1 MKYVAFLRGISPM
14 NAPAKKLA
22 EVFED
27 VGFTGVTTVLSSGNV
42 VFDSPHTEVAEI
54 KSAIEQAM
62 LEKLGVK
69 TTAMVRSAA
78 QIRKIVQSK
87 PFGTLEHSRE
97 TYLMV
102 TFLGQTPEHKPTS
115 KTIGDAKVACYAA
128 STLSLYPFS
137 TPEAKKRL
145 SLCSSSKKR
154 LAKMLRPAPGKHF

>member
-1 MKYVAFLRGISPM
+1 M

-128 STLSLYPFS
+128 STLSLYTVLDTRGEK
-137 TPEAKKRL
+137 TPQFMQQLEKTF
-145 SLCSSSKKR
+145 
-154 LAKMLRPAPGKHF
+154 GKDVTTRTWQTLLKIDRKLQS